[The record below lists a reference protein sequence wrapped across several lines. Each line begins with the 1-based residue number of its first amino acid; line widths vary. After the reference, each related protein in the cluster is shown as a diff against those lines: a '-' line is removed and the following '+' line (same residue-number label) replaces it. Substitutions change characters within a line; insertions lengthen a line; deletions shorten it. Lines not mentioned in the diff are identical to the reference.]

1 MKRNMFGQPLNGPTY
16 AVPNVVCRKEYAG
29 ADGPSLFCMRRG
41 HDGPW
46 KLIPAWA
53 ISEDSEVLRWSDE
66 GTLVLLESAARECGW
81 VDEGQTEAAREARKL
96 ADAVSERRVDKLPC
110 TRGGAETALSLT
122 FQVWQEWQDP
132 SPDPHRPGSIT
143 AGSLD
148 DKTRPEVEHLFLS
161 WVRGLMA
168 DILAECMPNAPTGS
182 GGLAETTAGAMQVD
196 ATDAEQVRA
205 AVLAGGPD
213 ARSHRTEERGRDD
226 EEGDLRIDHMAL
238 VPRARRTFEAK
249 VVLGSRILL
258 GVDDTP
264 NTKLGPYR
272 FASLAGDYVED
283 TPDGLST
290 LRRASGQPVMVMAT
304 AALEASPNAGQCPW
318 CTACYSTRDELLR
331 HLDAVGRHEGARL
344 VEAEARVATLT
355 GTLEELQAVIDT
367 YGESGASVVVK
378 AGEEGEVDVWSDGHA
393 HAFAPLST
401 LRAVREELAV
411 VRTQLEAAEKRA
423 EDALNRAS
431 IAENIIKVTLW
442 KHSQGML

>member
-1 MKRNMFGQPLNGPTY
+1 
-16 AVPNVVCRKEYAG
+16 
-29 ADGPSLFCMRRG
+29 MRRG

-46 KLIPAWA
+46 KLIQAWA

-168 DILAECMPNAPTGS
+168 DILAQCMPNAPTGS

-205 AVLAGGPD
+205 AVLAGGP
-213 ARSHRTEERGRDD
+213 
-226 EEGDLRIDHMAL
+226 
-238 VPRARRTFEAK
+238 
-249 VVLGSRILL
+249 ILL

-411 VRTQLEAAEKRA
+411 VRTQLEVAEKRA

-431 IAENIIKVTLW
+431 IAENLLAREDGTW
-442 KHSQGML
+442 TGQP